1 MSSESPGGNHYLRLL
16 RRCSNLLLRR
26 QPGGHTC
33 RQSDLDFLT
42 PRQLNQVRQIIYLEC
57 AVYRI
62 DQLILRLRC
71 FHNFTPDLAEFLKPS
86 AVTINA
92 DITSKKRA
100 LEEVSHLLTAHSELV
115 SEKDVL
121 TSLINREK
129 LGSTGLG
136 AGVAIPHGRLKG
148 LESAVAAFV
157 KLEQPI
163 DYDANDEKPVDLI
176 FGLLVPQDAT
186 AEHLQILAKIAEMFR
201 NEGQLE
207 AMRSAADSDTL
218 YQLLTSQ
225 QGS

>member
-1 MSSESPGGNHYLRLL
+1 MN
-16 RRCSNLLLRR
+16 
-26 QPGGHTC
+26 
-33 RQSDLDFLT
+33 
-42 PRQLNQVRQIIYLEC
+42 
-57 AVYRI
+57 
-62 DQLILRLRC
+62 
-71 FHNFTPDLAEFLKPS
+71 LAEFLKPS

-121 TSLINREK
+121 TSLISREK

-157 KLEQPI
+157 KLEQAI

-201 NEGQLE
+201 NESQLE
-207 AMRSAADSDTL
+207 AMRSAADSDAL
-218 YQLLTSQ
+218 YQLLTNPS
-225 QGS
+225 GS

>member
-1 MSSESPGGNHYLRLL
+1 MN
-16 RRCSNLLLRR
+16 
-26 QPGGHTC
+26 
-33 RQSDLDFLT
+33 
-42 PRQLNQVRQIIYLEC
+42 
-57 AVYRI
+57 
-62 DQLILRLRC
+62 
-71 FHNFTPDLAEFLKPS
+71 LAEFLKPS

-176 FGLLVPQDAT
+176 FGLLVPQEAT
-186 AEHLQILAKIAEMFR
+186 AEHLQILAKIADMFR

-207 AMRSAADSDTL
+207 AMRSAADSNAL

-225 QGS
+225 PGA